1 MGGFARVIAGAKADW
16 GDRSNDGDVRI
27 NFPGGAIGLLGS
39 LRFRMGGM
47 ALVSQHGESRMIVMQ
62 GLWAKLSQTN
72 IGRLYGIIDEGL
84 PLLWESGGEGSHKL
98 PNEESWDSQ
107 DSVLSKV

>member
-1 MGGFARVIAGAKADW
+1 MMR
-16 GDRSNDGDVRI
+16 
-27 NFPGGAIGLLGS
+27 
-39 LRFRMGGM
+39 

-84 PLLWESGGEGSHKL
+84 PLLWES
-98 PNEESWDSQ
+98 
-107 DSVLSKV
+107 